1 MESNPNPTNPID
13 PTNPAPNG
21 QAEQSAGQP
30 QPSASQQTPYV
41 QPQPGQS
48 RQTSD
53 ATNPYTQPAGQ
64 YGPSGPTGQPAQSG
78 PYVPG
83 QPNPYQQPYQP
94 GGQYGQQPH
103 GAQGRPNVDFEQL
116 KSQAKTQAANL
127 SRQATNLSE
136 QMESKK
142 LTVSGHTFSYVTL
155 ITFAGALLTVVASA
169 LPFASVKVP
178 FFGEQSASLFEGGD
192 GWLFLIL
199 AVAAAVLAFLKKTLP
214 ALISSGV
221 AIVLAF
227 YELIHSSSKLSDY
240 GDYGVKASL
249 GVGAILLLVGVL
261 AMGAGTLAS
270 FLLERKARQNG
281 SGPAAVPP
289 ASANAGAPQT
299 PFGQPPFG
307 HPQPGQPFASQPGQ
321 PTGQPFGQSQP
332 VGQPFSQPQQSGQP
346 FSPQPAQS
354 PFGQLGQ
361 PGQPAGQQ
369 PAQPQFGQF
378 QSSGQPQPGVFQP
391 SSAPQQTVPSQQPG
405 YPTQSEYPAQPIQ
418 STGQYP
424 AQQSVQ
430 YPVTPAQADGAVPA
444 ESSKTDD
451 AGQSGTASA

>member
-1 MESNPNPTNPID
+1 MESNPNPTNPTD
-13 PTNPAPNG
+13 PTNPASNG
-21 QAEQSAGQP
+21 QAERSAGQT

-41 QPQPGQS
+41 QPQPGQY

-53 ATNPYTQPAGQ
+53 AANPYTQPAGQ
-64 YGPSGPTGQPAQSG
+64 YGPTGPAGQPSQSG
-78 PYVPG
+78 PYAPG

-281 SGPAAVPP
+281 SGSAAVPP

-307 HPQPGQPFASQPGQ
+307 QPTGQPFVSQPGQ

-332 VGQPFSQPQQSGQP
+332 VAQPFSQPQQSGQP
-346 FSPQPAQS
+346 FS
-354 PFGQLGQ
+354 
-361 PGQPAGQQ
+361 QQ
-369 PAQPQFGQF
+369 PAQPPFGQF

-444 ESSKTDD
+444 ASSKTDD